1 MDLIF
6 IVGFFIAAILIG
18 LFSKPRRNF
27 SRNKYKKPRPAA
39 GPWTGL
45 SPRTTTEQKTPS
57 RPSSQDTQDRK
68 PFDREAI
75 FLDVASQASYKKQ
88 RILHDQEF
96 ELFTAIL
103 SASRNDWGLKR
114 EIRVFPQVNL
124 GEIMTNR
131 YDKQRSPKFN
141 ALAQGA
147 INSKRCDL
155 LITCYYGHPRVA
167 IELQGRRHDEDHKVM
182 QRDRVKRLALGSA
195 GIELVEIPANA
206 PVPEALARIRDA
218 LGVAYPAALGSHS
231 AKPHSTLGAVPQ

>member
-1 MDLIF
+1 M
-6 IVGFFIAAILIG
+6 
-18 LFSKPRRNF
+18 
-27 SRNKYKKPRPAA
+27 
-39 GPWTGL
+39 
-45 SPRTTTEQKTPS
+45 
-57 RPSSQDTQDRK
+57 
-68 PFDREAI
+68 

-103 SASRNDWGLKR
+103 SASRSDWGLKR

-124 GEIMTNR
+124 GEIMTNK

-141 ALAQGA
+141 ALAQSA

-167 IELQGRRHDEDHKVM
+167 IELQGRHHDEDHKVM

-195 GIELVEIPANA
+195 GIELVEVPANA
-206 PVPEALARIRDA
+206 PVSEALARIHAA
-218 LGVAYPAALGSHS
+218 LGVAYPAALGGDS
-231 AKPHSTLGAVPQ
+231 AKPRSTVGAS